1 MICSTFRVLLN
12 EIYWMAN
19 DTQVKA
25 AMGTYSTIS
34 KLMTKSFAQK
44 RKYATLDSQQQQTAT
59 TNVIICDF
67 ILQIYLA
74 SLSQV
79 AL

>member
-25 AMGTYSTIS
+25 AIGTYTTIS
-34 KLMTKSFAQK
+34 KLMKKSFAQK
-44 RKYATLDSQQQQTAT
+44 RKYAKFDQQQQQQQP
-59 TNVIICDF
+59 
-67 ILQIYLA
+67 LQ
-74 SLSQV
+74 QV
-79 AL
+79 FLKIRI

>member
-25 AMGTYSTIS
+25 AMGTYDTIS
-34 KLMTKSFAQK
+34 KLMKRSFAQK
-44 RKYATLDSQQQQTAT
+44 RKYATFDAQAQNNHPQPSA
-59 TNVIICDF
+59 NVRII
-67 ILQIYLA
+67 
-74 SLSQV
+74 
-79 AL
+79 